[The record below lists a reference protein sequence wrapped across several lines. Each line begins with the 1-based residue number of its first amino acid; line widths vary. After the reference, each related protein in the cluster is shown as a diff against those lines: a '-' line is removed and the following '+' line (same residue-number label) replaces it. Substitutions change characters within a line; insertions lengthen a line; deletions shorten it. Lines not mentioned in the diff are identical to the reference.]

1 MKCPQK
7 VIFLCLTFW
16 GQYIFGRLFF
26 FVYLEF
32 LVEKCKYNIKDRKK
46 NFFVVRVMEASSLA
60 SITGKIRDQ
69 GSNFSHET
77 RRARLLATSQTKNI
91 FYSYLIY
98 INGDF
103 TISSILTERK
113 RNNLLYWVS
122 YSFFL

>member
-7 VIFLCLTFW
+7 VSFLCLTFW

-46 NFFVVRVMEASSLA
+46 NFFVVKVMEARELA

-69 GSNFSHET
+69 GSNFSQET
-77 RRARLLATSQTKNI
+77 RRGYWRPHNQKI
-91 FYSYLIY
+91 FFFLSFVTFKY
-98 INGDF
+98 INF
-103 TISSILTERK
+103 SFCTIEYSLNIRTVSINDK
-113 RNNLLYWVS
+113 DIGK
-122 YSFFL
+122 

>member
-7 VIFLCLTFW
+7 VSFLCLTFW

-46 NFFVVRVMEASSLA
+46 NFFVVKVMEARELA

-69 GSNFSHET
+69 GSNFSQET
-77 RRARLLATSQTKNI
+77 RRGYWRPHNQKIFFFLSFITFKNI
-91 FYSYLIY
+91 NFRFCTINYSLNIRTVS
-98 INGDF
+98 INDKD
-103 TISSILTERK
+103 ICK
-113 RNNLLYWVS
+113 
-122 YSFFL
+122 

>member
-46 NFFVVRVMEASSLA
+46 NFFVVKVEAGHKVS
-60 SITGKIRDQ
+60 KIEE
-69 GSNFSHET
+69 S
-77 RRARLLATSQTKNI
+77 TS
-91 FYSYLIY
+91 
-98 INGDF
+98 
-103 TISSILTERK
+103 
-113 RNNLLYWVS
+113 
-122 YSFFL
+122 

>member
-46 NFFVVRVMEASSLA
+46 NFFVVKVMEASSLA

-77 RRARLLATSQTKNI
+77 HRARLLATSPPKNI
-91 FYSYLIY
+91 FLPIFCYAFKLFQPFKN
-98 INGDF
+98 INF
-103 TISSILTERK
+103 RFCTI
-113 RNNLLYWVS
+113 
-122 YSFFL
+122 

>member
-46 NFFVVRVMEASSLA
+46 IFFVVKVMEASSLA

-77 RRARLLATSQTKNI
+77 CKGCWRPHIQKTFSSCILLR
-91 FYSYLIY
+91 
-98 INGDF
+98 
-103 TISSILTERK
+103 ISCKLVED
-113 RNNLLYWVS
+113 
-122 YSFFL
+122 

>member
-46 NFFVVRVMEASSLA
+46 IFFVVKVMEARELA
-60 SITGKIRDQ
+60 SITGKTPRRVHRLTHDRNKIWYYTYIREQ
-69 GSNFSHET
+69 
-77 RRARLLATSQTKNI
+77 
-91 FYSYLIY
+91 Y
-98 INGDF
+98 
-103 TISSILTERK
+103 
-113 RNNLLYWVS
+113 
-122 YSFFL
+122 

>member
-7 VIFLCLTFW
+7 VSFLCLTFW

-46 NFFVVRVMEASSLA
+46 NFFVVKVMEARELA

-69 GSNFSHET
+69 GSNFSQET
-77 RRARLLATSQTKNI
+77 RRGYWRPHNQKI
-91 FYSYLIY
+91 FFFLSFVTFKY
-98 INGDF
+98 INF
-103 TISSILTERK
+103 
-113 RNNLLYWVS
+113 
-122 YSFFL
+122 SFCAI

>member
-46 NFFVVRVMEASSLA
+46 IFFVVKVMEASSLA
-60 SITGKIRDQ
+60 SITGK
-69 GSNFSHET
+69 T
-77 RRARLLATSQTKNI
+77 PRRFHRLTHDRNKIWYYT
-91 FYSYLIY
+91 YLREQY
-98 INGDF
+98 
-103 TISSILTERK
+103 
-113 RNNLLYWVS
+113 
-122 YSFFL
+122 